1 LRCNEIKENITMAE
15 VNEVYR
21 IYVGEDGWKDVDITA
36 ASGDVVDFTIS
47 EVTDIDGVAVGE
59 TESAVDLTTVPNQL
73 LYDKDGVVNPP
84 CEEAPDD
91 EETPE

>member
-1 LRCNEIKENITMAE
+1 MAE

-47 EVTDIDGVAVGE
+47 EVVDIDGVAVGDKE
-59 TESAVDLTTVPNQL
+59 TAVDLSIVTHDR
-73 LYDKDGVVNPP
+73 LYDKDGVTDT
-84 CEEAPDD
+84 EEAPDD
-91 EETPE
+91 PEE